1 MADKKKSMEAFQIPT
16 LEPCDIECRIGQKD
30 KSSQSPQW
38 VTLLLYKDAR
48 CDMRILDQLFTPFG
62 WKREHFIR
70 ENVIKDQRTMLN
82 YCRVSIFNP
91 ETKEWVYKED
101 VGTESNT
108 ENAKGESSD
117 AFKRACVNWGI
128 GRELYSAP
136 FIFIK
141 ALQGENLAR
150 TKFRVV
156 EIKYDKNNN
165 VNHLVIFDDKNNK
178 RFEWSDVIANQD
190 EERKAAELKRQ
201 EELKKYNEALDK
213 ALAELSACQSL
224 EDFNAKMQNHRQF
237 WNDANYT
244 KAGSQLKARFT
255 A

>member
-1 MADKKKSMEAFQIPT
+1 MAEKKKPMESFQIPT
-16 LEPCDIECRIGQKD
+16 LEPCDIECRIGQKE
-30 KSSQSPQW
+30 KGTPTPSW

-70 ENVIKDQRTMLN
+70 ENVIDGKSTMLN
-82 YCRVSIFNP
+82 YCRVSVLNP
-91 ETKEWVYKED
+91 ATNEWVYKED

-141 ALQGENLAR
+141 GIQGENLSR

-156 EIKYDKNNN
+156 EISYDKNNN
-165 VNHLVIFDDKNNK
+165 INRLVIFDDKNNK
-178 RFEWSDVIANQD
+178 RFEWSDVTARQD
-190 EERKAAELKRQ
+190 EERKAAEAAKQ
-201 EELKKYNEALDK
+201 EQLRKYNEGLDK
-213 ALAELSACQSL
+213 ALAELSACKTFEELQS
-224 EDFNAKMQNHRQF
+224 AMTNHKQY
-237 WNDANYT
+237 WGDANY
-244 KAGSQLKARFT
+244 KAAGSKIKA
-255 A
+255 ALAA